1 MRRCVHSPYISAWHP
16 ASTHILLV
24 CTPVTLNEFS
34 FTQESEENSDL
45 LLPLRHAVFTKF
57 NVELIE
63 REIILDEF
71 GLIRQGTFKEG
82 LGPF

>member
-1 MRRCVHSPYISAWHP
+1 M
-16 ASTHILLV
+16 
-24 CTPVTLNEFS
+24 TLNEFS